1 MFRDTK
7 DGANAIVIV
16 FSVLETAKDNS
27 MNQEIHRN
35 HMPTLLPD
43 HFDSG
48 LKAAIDDLLS
58 WNEDIQMTF
67 VTGV

>member
-7 DGANAIVIV
+7 DEANAIVIV
-16 FSVLETAKDNS
+16 FSVLESAKDNS

-43 HFDSG
+43 HFASG